1 MAETVTVARPYAEA
15 AFSAAKE
22 AGALDAWSSRLQ
34 RLALVANAPEMA
46 GVIGNPNL
54 SAEQA
59 AQFFSSFSEG
69 KDAVFDNFVREL
81 AEHERLSLL
90 PEIAELFAASRAAEA
105 GVKKAVVETAFALSD
120 AELKALKPQLE
131 AHFKSK
137 LELSSVV
144 DTDLIGGVR
153 VVVGDQVLDASVRGK
168 LETLATTLKN

>member
-1 MAETVTVARPYAEA
+1 MAENVTVARPYAEA
-15 AFSAAKE
+15 AFGAARE

-34 RLALVANAPEMA
+34 RLALVAEAPEMT
-46 GVIGNPNL
+46 GVLGNPNL

-59 AQFFSSFSEG
+59 ARFFISFFED

-90 PEIAELFAASRAAEA
+90 PEIAELFAASRATEA

-120 AELKALKPQLE
+120 ADLQSLQPKLE
-131 AHFKSK
+131 AHFKSN

-144 DTDLIGGVR
+144 DTDLIGGIR